1 MKTLLLSTMLYLLHL
16 LLLSTM
22 LYLLYLLYL
31 LLLLTMHHQHHLLL
45 LSTTLNFT
53 MCDSLE
59 PDDVGTV
66 ACAKNQGTISE
77 GI

>member
-1 MKTLLLSTMLYLLHL
+1 ML
-16 LLLSTM
+16 

-31 LLLLTMHHQHHLLL
+31 LTMLLYLLYLLL

-77 GI
+77 ST